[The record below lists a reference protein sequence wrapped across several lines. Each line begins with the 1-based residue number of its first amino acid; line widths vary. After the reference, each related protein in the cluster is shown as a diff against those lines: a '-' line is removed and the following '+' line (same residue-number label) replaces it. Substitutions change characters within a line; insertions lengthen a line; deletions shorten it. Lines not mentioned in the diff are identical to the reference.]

1 METIATSRTA
11 PTVERQTEHDM
22 NVMRPAMS
30 RQARSAVARAAACAS
45 IIGCAALL
53 VPASAQAALGAP
65 FTSIAADQAQLR
77 ASIQVTAR
85 PAYAVHELSLPSGTA
100 VREFVASSGLVFAIA
115 WNGPSMPD
123 LRQLLGSY
131 FADYTS
137 AAQSRHGGHH
147 HLSLTRS
154 DLSIQSSGHMGA
166 FSGRAVLLQ
175 GLPAGA
181 SADELR

>member
-1 METIATSRTA
+1 MIAVHPTA
-11 PTVERQTEHDM
+11 SWRRRVQ
-22 NVMRPAMS
+22 
-30 RQARSAVARAAACAS
+30 AAAATA
-45 IIGCAALL
+45 CAALIGCGAVL
-53 VPASAQAALGAP
+53 VPASSRAALGAP
-65 FTSIAADQAQLR
+65 FASIAADQAQLR
-77 ASIQVTAR
+77 ASVQVTTR
-85 PAYAVHELSLPSGTA
+85 PAYEVHELTLPSGTA

-137 AAQSRHGGHH
+137 AAQLRHGGHH
-147 HLSLTRS
+147 HLSVSRS
-154 DLSIQSSGHMGA
+154 DLSIQSSGHMRA

-175 GLPAGA
+175 ALPAGV